1 MQVLL
6 RWPGLSWRLG
16 TTAVYA
22 QFMAYS
28 EDPFGL
34 ESFVFRAFARRLRRS
49 RQQLKV
55 LFFLAREGVSVCF
68 LVGGLEHEWI
78 IFPFSWEFHH
88 PFDFH
93 SIIFQRGRVET
104 TNQFQSIVKWCE
116 MVVWAVLRATFYK
129 RVSTVDQVKP
139 PIRHSPQGELH

>member
-1 MQVLL
+1 MTCPMITK
-6 RWPGLSWRLG
+6 W
-16 TTAVYA
+16 
-22 QFMAYS
+22 
-28 EDPFGL
+28 
-34 ESFVFRAFARRLRRS
+34 ESFYPMKFHIFYTEDWSQSEFLKMAEAHCEIIDVTWIYMLVWIWLGSYHSS
-49 RQQLKV
+49 RW
-55 LFFLAREGVSVCF
+55 FMNI

-93 SIIFQRGRVET
+93 SIIFQRGRVAT